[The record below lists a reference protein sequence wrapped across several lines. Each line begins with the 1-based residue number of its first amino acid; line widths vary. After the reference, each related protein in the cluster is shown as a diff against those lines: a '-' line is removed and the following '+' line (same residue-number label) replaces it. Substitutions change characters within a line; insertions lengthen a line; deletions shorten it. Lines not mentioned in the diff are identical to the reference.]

1 MKKIF
6 LALLIVANSCV
17 FTVAQARDVQQI
29 KIVSSW
35 GGLGTPRKNEL
46 VIRNTGKDYRANGD
60 RVEKKIVDYLI
71 AAIDEPE
78 IKKFELSNIG
88 ITQEW
93 LNANATLGAEEYA
106 NHYISSGAQNQ
117 QELFYSSFK
126 NLQFVEKLL
135 PSLLRGGWTDDYPQ
149 LQVEVIEKDGS
160 KIVVSSDEQPL
171 FMLPFEI
178 RRTGAEFKTFNA
190 NISRAIGSLLPKKFV
205 NKGRLTGTGLRGKLA
220 EKVMQ
225 MVKDD
230 WEFLE
235 VENKAGPALATLKK
249 TYTIKSA
256 DLNSYHG
263 VDHGK
268 EWVNG
273 NSGEVNV
280 YFVLTAENFP
290 KTYAVRLILP
300 YRYNKAENVELFIAN
315 IARYNTLAMSP
326 PWLKKLIDSNEH
338 TVWLRF
344 VGDRSF
350 SDKALQIFSA
360 DMKMLGKPDLIP
372 EVEKH
377 KNEVALIS
385 VGGGLD
391 YWQSYWI
398 VMPDGRV
405 ILWRYG
411 YTPQLG
417 WKETDFKSKECTS
430 YTSGRV
436 QCVGAVISPE
446 GKIISN

>member
-1 MKKIF
+1 MVDD
-6 LALLIVANSCV
+6 LI
-17 FTVAQARDVQQI
+17 T
-29 KIVSSW
+29 
-35 GGLGTPRKNEL
+35 
-46 VIRNTGKDYRANGD
+46 
-60 RVEKKIVDYLI
+60 
-71 AAIDEPE
+71 AIDEPE
-78 IKKFELSNIG
+78 IKNFELSNIG

-93 LNANATLGAEEYA
+93 LDANAIPGGEEYA
-106 NHYISSGAQNQ
+106 THYISSGAQNQ

-149 LQVEVIEKDGS
+149 LRVELLEKDGS
-160 KIVVSSDEQPL
+160 KIEVSSDEQPL

-178 RRTGAEFKTFNA
+178 RRNGAEFKTFNA
-190 NISRAIGSLLPKKFV
+190 NISRAIGNLLPKKFV
-205 NKGRLTGTGLRGKLA
+205 NKGRLTGTGLRSRLA
-220 EKVMQ
+220 EEVMR

-235 VENKAGPALATLKK
+235 VENKAGPALTTLKK
-249 TYTIKSA
+249 TYTIRSA

-263 VDHGK
+263 LDHGK

-290 KTYAVRLILP
+290 KSYAVRLILP
-300 YRYNKAENVELFIAN
+300 YVDNKAKNVDVFIAN
-315 IARYNTLAMSP
+315 IARYNELSMSP
-326 PWLKKLIDSNEH
+326 AWLKKLIDSNDH
-338 TVWLRF
+338 IVWLRF

-350 SDKALQIFSA
+350 SEKAMQIFSA
-360 DMKMLGKPDLIP
+360 DMKMLGKADLIP
-372 EVEKH
+372 DVEKH
-377 KNEVALIS
+377 KNDIALIS

-411 YTPQLG
+411 YTPGLG
-417 WKETDFKSKECTS
+417 WDGKNFKSKECTS

-436 QCVGAVISPE
+436 QCVGAVISPD